1 VTLRRVGDT
10 PIAALAYHVPP
21 GSHPDLPA
29 VELLRFI
36 LADTPSGRLHKA
48 LVETGAATSVGGWVY
63 TLKDPGIAFFSAS
76 MRQDGVAEAVMATMT
91 DVIEAAATK
100 PPTAEEVERARGHE
114 LKEWDLTLRNTERL
128 ARTLSEWTATGDWR
142 LMFLYRDRIEAVKPA
157 DVSRVAAAYFIRNNR
172 TSGLYVPT
180 AEPERVAMPE
190 APALAGMVDGYEGRA
205 AMAAGEDFDAT
216 PANIEARVKRS
227 ALASGL
233 KLVLLPKKTRGE
245 AVNAVLTLHLGD
257 ESSLKGKAEIGNVT
271 GDLLMRG
278 TVKRSRQE
286 IQDEIDRLRSRIS
299 AGGGAAGVSA
309 TIETDRDHFPQAL
322 RLLAEILREP
332 AFPSSE
338 LELVRAA
345 TMQQIESSK
354 SDPGQVAGLD
364 YGRHMTPWPKDDVRY
379 IATPEERLAAL
390 DAVTLSDVKEFYGQ
404 FYGASAG
411 ELTIVGDFD
420 AGAASKLAQ
429 ELFGSWESRRAYV
442 RLSNPYA
449 ERPAVRHEL
458 ETPDKEGAV
467 FRAGQRIALR
477 DDDPDY
483 PALLLANF
491 MTGGGFLN
499 SRLATRLRQQEGL
512 SYGARSTFRASFFEP
527 DAAFSANAIYAPQ
540 NAARLEK
547 AFDEEMARIVS
558 DGFTPEEVAK
568 AKDGLIKSR
577 AVSRARDGELTGMLG
592 ERAFQDRTLAWDG
605 ALDEKLQALT
615 PEAVHGAVKR
625 HLNPAK
631 MTKVFAG
638 DFSRARTSDA
648 PPAAAAPGGVQ
659 ASQ

>member
-1 VTLRRVGDT
+1 
-10 PIAALAYHVPP
+10 
-21 GSHPDLPA
+21 
-29 VELLRFI
+29 
-36 LADTPSGRLHKA
+36 
-48 LVETGAATSVGGWVY
+48 
-63 TLKDPGIAFFSAS
+63 
-76 MRQDGVAEAVMATMT
+76 
-91 DVIEAAATK
+91 
-100 PPTAEEVERARGHE
+100 
-114 LKEWDLTLRNTERL
+114 
-128 ARTLSEWTATGDWR
+128 
-142 LMFLYRDRIEAVKPA
+142 
-157 DVSRVAAAYFIRNNR
+157 
-172 TSGLYVPT
+172 
-180 AEPERVAMPE
+180 
-190 APALAGMVDGYEGRA
+190 
-205 AMAAGEDFDAT
+205 
-216 PANIEARVKRS
+216 
-227 ALASGL
+227 
-233 KLVLLPKKTRGE
+233 
-245 AVNAVLTLHLGD
+245 
-257 ESSLKGKAEIGNVT
+257 
-271 GDLLMRG
+271 
-278 TVKRSRQE
+278 
-286 IQDEIDRLRSRIS
+286 
-299 AGGGAAGVSA
+299 
-309 TIETDRDHFPQAL
+309 
-322 RLLAEILREP
+322 
-332 AFPSSE
+332 
-338 LELVRAA
+338 
-345 TMQQIESSK
+345 MQQIESSK